1 MKIEARLYENLFVNE
16 DPYACED
23 GKTFLDNIN
32 PDSLKI
38 VEAIAEI
45 NLKDLKSGTQFQFER
60 VGYFCID
67 PDSTDEKIVVNRI
80 VTLKDKWARMQKSQ

>member
-1 MKIEARLYENLFVNE
+1 MIVKK
-16 DPYACED
+16 
-23 GKTFLDNIN
+23 KTFLDNIN
-32 PDSLKI
+32 PESLKV

-45 NLKDLKSGTQFQFER
+45 NLKNLPSGTQFQFER

-80 VTLKDKWARMQKSQ
+80 VTLKDKWARIQKSQ